1 VIRILI
7 VDDTRLYREGLAQI
21 LGRDDRLSVVGV
33 AGERD
38 DALACV
44 RELDPDIVLL
54 HMGMPDSF
62 EILRAMVATAPRTK
76 VVGLRVAETEDEVLA
91 CAESGIAGYLLREGS
106 VDDLLSTVESV
117 ARGEVLCSPRV
128 AATLLRRVATL
139 AVERR
144 SRAVAAN
151 LTPREREIV
160 GLIDEGLSNKE
171 IAFRLSI
178 EVHTVK
184 NHVHNTLEKL
194 KVHRR
199 GEAAARLREDG
210 TARRPTSPPSRAQED
225 LVPKI

>member
-1 VIRILI
+1 MIRILI
-7 VDDTRLYREGLAQI
+7 VDDTRLYREGLAQL
-21 LGRDDRLSVVGV
+21 LGRNDRLSVVGV

-76 VVGLRVAETEDEVLA
+76 VVGLRVAETEDEILA
-91 CAESGIAGYLLREGS
+91 CAESGIAGYLPRDGS
-106 VDDLLSTVESV
+106 LDDLLSTVDSV

-144 SRAVAAN
+144 PRAVAAN

-171 IAFRLSI
+171 IALRLSI

-184 NHVHNTLEKL
+184 NHVHNILEKL

-210 TARRPTSPPSRAQED
+210 TIRRSTSPPYRAQED
-225 LVPKI
+225 PVPKS

>member
-1 VIRILI
+1 MIRILI

-21 LGRDDRLSVVGV
+21 LVRDDRLSVVGV

-62 EILRAMVATAPRTK
+62 GILRAVVATAPRTK

-91 CAESGIAGYLLREGS
+91 CAESGIAGYLSREGS
-106 VDDLLSTVESV
+106 LDDLLSTVESV

-139 AVERR
+139 AAERR
-144 SRAVAAN
+144 PRAAAAN

-184 NHVHNTLEKL
+184 NHVHNVLEKL
-194 KVHRR
+194 AVHRR
-199 GEAAARLREDG
+199 SEAAARLREDG
-210 TARRPTSPPSRAQED
+210 TTRRSTSPRSRAQEG
-225 LVPKI
+225 LIPKI